1 MYFGTVIMLIG
12 LPPALGSY
20 WALLFIVP
28 GLAVLSV
35 RILDEEK
42 MLRAELDGYD
52 PYTRKVRYRL
62 LPYVW

>member
-1 MYFGTVIMLIG
+1 M
-12 LPPALGSY
+12 
-20 WALLFIVP
+20 
-28 GLAVLSV
+28 

-42 MLRAELDGYD
+42 LLRAELDGYD